1 MKKLLKILPL
11 LLSVLLFASA
21 DVSPQQKYIDTWAAT
36 AVREMYRSGVPASIT
51 LAQGLLESGSGLSR
65 LAREGNNHFGIKC
78 HSDWKGRSMKVDD
91 DAPKECFRVYD
102 TADESF
108 RDHSDFLRY
117 WDRYKFL
124 FEYKT
129 TDYKSWAQ
137 GLKKAG
143 YATAPTY
150 ANSLIALIEEY
161 GLAKYDTMKPGDF
174 ADSEAETIS
183 DGSDNVDDNI
193 SKSDSG
199 KKSKDKSAEGKKS
212 KDKAAKAS
220 KDKTKAA
227 KDNDKAS
234 KDKATKSSK
243 DNAGKSAK
251 KESKSAKKAREK
263 TLDEEI
269 PDAIPES
276 PLSIEEAHPLQG
288 KASEQFRFSLTRQML
303 SKNGVPF
310 VYALDGETYSSIAS
324 ANDLFLKELL
334 KYNDAP
340 ANRALHPGEI
350 VYLQPKKSQTGR
362 GLDKYIVEED
372 GESLRDICQRF
383 AVKQASIE
391 KLNAF
396 EKGHTL
402 REGDTILLRKR

>member
-11 LLSVLLFASA
+11 LLSVMLFASA
-21 DVSPQQKYIDTWAAT
+21 DVSPQQRYINTWAAT

-51 LAQGLLESGSGLSR
+51 LAQGLLESGSGQSR

-124 FEYKT
+124 FEYET
-129 TDYKSWAQ
+129 TDYRSWAQ

-150 ANSLIALIEEY
+150 ANSLITLIEEY
-161 GLAKYDTMKPGDF
+161 GLARYDTMKPGDF
-174 ADSEAETIS
+174 ADSEAATIS
-183 DGSDNVDDNI
+183 GGSDDIDGGSI
-193 SKSDSG
+193 STPDSG
-199 KKSKDKSAEGKKS
+199 KKSKDKA
-212 KDKAAKAS
+212 
-220 KDKTKAA
+220 T
-227 KDNDKAS
+227 KAS
-234 KDKATKSSK
+234 KDKAKASKSSK

-251 KESKSAKKAREK
+251 KEAKSAKKARAK
-263 TLDEEI
+263 SQDEEI
-269 PDAIPES
+269 TDAIPES

-288 KASEQFRFSLTRQML
+288 TASEQFRFSLTRQML

-310 VYALDGETYSSIAS
+310 VYALEGETYSSIAA

-383 AVKQASIE
+383 GVKLVSIE

-396 EKGHTL
+396 ERGHTL

>member
-11 LLSVLLFASA
+11 LLSVMLFASA
-21 DVSPQQKYIDTWAAT
+21 DVSPQQRYINTWAAT

-51 LAQGLLESGSGLSR
+51 LAQGLLESGSGQSR

-124 FEYKT
+124 FEYET
-129 TDYKSWAQ
+129 TDYRSWAQ

-150 ANSLIALIEEY
+150 ANSLITLIEEY
-161 GLAKYDTMKPGDF
+161 GLARYDTMKPGDF
-174 ADSEAETIS
+174 ADSEAAAIS
-183 DGSDNVDDNI
+183 GGSDDIDGGSI
-193 SKSDSG
+193 STPDSG
-199 KKSKDKSAEGKKS
+199 KKSKDKA
-212 KDKAAKAS
+212 
-220 KDKTKAA
+220 T
-227 KDNDKAS
+227 KAS
-234 KDKATKSSK
+234 KDKAKASKSSK

-251 KESKSAKKAREK
+251 KEAKSAKKARAK
-263 TLDEEI
+263 SQDEEI
-269 PDAIPES
+269 TDAIPES

-288 KASEQFRFSLTRQML
+288 TASEQFRFSLTRQML

-310 VYALDGETYSSIAS
+310 VYALEGETYSSIAA

-383 AVKQASIE
+383 GVKLVSIE

-396 EKGHTL
+396 ERGHTL